1 MVLSAEGVRKRFI
14 FPSGLWDVFL
24 NTKKMPNPI
33 HCRALSG
40 IFSLKDALGAEL
52 FRGVQRGF
60 ASGRLSCLI
69 VLQELCEDGKPLWQE
84 FRLCNHSSGLIE
96 KENSLF
102 DGSLGNS
109 ENLSFAHHIHDF
121 VSLQRLPCRIKGAK
135 FHPRFD

>member
-40 IFSLKDALGAEL
+40 IFFLKDALGAEL

-60 ASGRLSCLI
+60 GTFSGSPEGVRIWSVVMSDCVARTLRRRKTPVAGVQI
-69 VLQELCEDGKPLWQE
+69 MQPLLW
-84 FRLCNHSSGLIE
+84 
-96 KENSLF
+96 F
-102 DGSLGNS
+102 D
-109 ENLSFAHHIHDF
+109 
-121 VSLQRLPCRIKGAK
+121 
-135 FHPRFD
+135 